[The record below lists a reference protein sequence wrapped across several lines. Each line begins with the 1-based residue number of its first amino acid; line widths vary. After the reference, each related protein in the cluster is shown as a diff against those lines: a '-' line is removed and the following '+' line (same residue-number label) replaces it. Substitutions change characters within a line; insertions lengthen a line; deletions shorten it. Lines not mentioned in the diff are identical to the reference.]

1 MCWRDA
7 PVKLLPMIDI
17 QNVSVARGGHDILLD
32 ASFSAGR
39 GDRIG
44 IVGPNGAG
52 KTTLFSLIIEEL
64 SPDRGN
70 VSVQRGIRIGYL
82 RQQLKGADIKDSL
95 LDYAE
100 NALPALRKIEH
111 EIEAIEA
118 ALPSQS
124 EQERGRS
131 LRTLGE
137 LQTEFENSGGYE
149 LSMRARTALGGLG
162 FNHLEQHKPFNSFSG
177 GWQMRVELARAL
189 VANPDLLLLDEPT
202 NFLDI
207 PAVEWLQKFLRE
219 FPGTLLLISHDRFML
234 NTLTTVTYEVA
245 GGKVTRFGGNYDYY
259 ARERVRRHETLLAAR
274 KNQDRQRAQVERF
287 IERFRAKNTKASLVQ
302 SRVKQLEKMEE
313 IEVPA
318 IAMPQARI
326 RVAKPVRSG
335 VEVMRLENAGVT
347 YNGTNW
353 VLRNVDLRIQR
364 GEKIGLIGL
373 NGMGKTTLLRVL
385 AGVLPPNEGRRIV
398 GHKVVTGYQAQ
409 DFTETMDPSRTLL
422 ETLKS
427 AAPASA
433 EQSIRNL
440 LGSFLFSGDDIEKT
454 VGVLSGGEKMRIAFA
469 RLLVNPPNFLLLDEP
484 TTHLDIGSRKMLE
497 RALQDYD
504 GTLCVV
510 SHDIEF
516 IRHMATETIAMTP
529 PGITRYCG
537 GYDYYHEK
545 MSQELEVQVANAPAR
560 PDDARGPSRKDV
572 RRERAIQRKE
582 LRNIQIPLERK
593 IRAAEQRIAALEK
606 EQKELADTL
615 CASEEVKDYARI
627 NKRLSEIEAEL
638 YIETS
643 NWEKAGLALEE
654 TKKE

>member
-1 MCWRDA
+1 
-7 PVKLLPMIDI
+7 MIDI
-17 QNVSVARGGHDILLD
+17 QNVSVARGGHDILVD
-32 ASFSAGR
+32 VSFSAGR
-39 GDRIG
+39 GDRVG
-44 IVGPNGAG
+44 VVGPNGAG

-82 RQQLKGADIKDSL
+82 RQQLKGADIEDSL

-100 NALPALRKIEH
+100 NALPALRNIEH
-111 EIEAIEA
+111 QIDALEA
-118 ALPSQS
+118 AIPMQVDK
-124 EQERGRS
+124 ERERS

-137 LQTEFENSGGYE
+137 LQTQFENSGGYE
-149 LSMRARTALGGLG
+149 LSMRAKTALGGLG
-162 FNHLEQHKPFNSFSG
+162 FDHIAQHRPFNSFSG
-177 GWQMRVELARAL
+177 GWQMRAELARAL

-245 GGKVTRFGGNYDYY
+245 GCKLTRYGGNYEYY

-287 IERFRAKNTKASLVQ
+287 IERFRAKNTKAALVQ

-318 IAMPQARI
+318 IALPQARI
-326 RVAKPVRSG
+326 RVATPSRSG
-335 VEVMRLENAGVT
+335 VEVMRLEDAGMT
-347 YNGTNW
+347 YDGTNW
-353 VLRNVDLRIQR
+353 VLRHVDLRIQR
-364 GEKIGLIGL
+364 GEKIGLVGL
-373 NGMGKTTLLRVL
+373 NGLGKTTLLRML
-385 AGVLPPNEGRRIV
+385 AGVLPPTEGRRIL
-398 GHKVVTGYQAQ
+398 GHKVVPGYQAQ
-409 DFTETMDPSRTLL
+409 DFSETMDPSKTLL

-427 AAPASA
+427 AAPAST
-433 EQSIRNL
+433 EQSIRGL
-440 LGSFLFSGDDIEKT
+440 LGSFLFSGDDIYKT

-469 RLLVNPPNFLLLDEP
+469 RLLMNPPNFLLLDEP
-484 TTHLDIGSRKMLE
+484 TTHLDIGSREMLE
-497 RALQDYD
+497 RALQDYE

-516 IRHMATETIAMTP
+516 VRHVATETIAMTP

-545 MSQELEVQVANAPAR
+545 MTQEQAVTAASAPKKS
-560 PDDARGPSRKDV
+560 DDPNKGPSRKDV
-572 RRERAIQRKE
+572 RRERAMQRKE
-582 LRNIQIPLERK
+582 IRNIQIPLERK
-593 IRAAEQRIAALEK
+593 IKAAEHRIAALEK
-606 EQKELADTL
+606 EQKELADVL